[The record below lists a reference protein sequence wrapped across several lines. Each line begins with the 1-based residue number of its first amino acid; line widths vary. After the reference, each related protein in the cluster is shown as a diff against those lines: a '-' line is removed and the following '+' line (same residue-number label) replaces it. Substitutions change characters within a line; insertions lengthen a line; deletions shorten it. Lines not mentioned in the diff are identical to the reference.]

1 MFAHGSTS
9 ECHSVTILKDD
20 NCELPLEDFFA
31 DLAYVSGRQI
41 ININIPTTR
50 VIIDDS
56 NEPECGK
63 YILHAYYTLFSRHEI
78 ERVTILII
86 V

>member
-1 MFAHGSTS
+1 MFARGSTS
-9 ECHSVTILKDD
+9 QCHSVTILNDD
-20 NCELPLEDFFA
+20 NCELPPKDFFA

-63 YILHAYYTLFSRHEI
+63 YYMHIHYLVGMR
-78 ERVTILII
+78 
-86 V
+86 